1 MGKSSINGPF
11 SMAMLDNHRIIQ
23 IMLQVESQ
31 RLVLVSLWVFKS
43 LKGQSPVQNHKL
55 IPSSAS
61 SHFGWSLGGGVLD
74 LARRGDAESRDEPML
89 FSGAAWKGLEPFFC
103 LSFLG
108 QRARFFSIFGRK
120 YQAIK
125 QVRWDII
132 WKLNT
137 NPKVVMFRTQY
148 IDIYI

>member
-1 MGKSSINGPF
+1 
-11 SMAMLDNHRIIQ
+11 MAMLDNHKVIQ

-55 IPSSAS
+55 IPGSAS
-61 SHFGWSLGGGVLD
+61 NHFGWSLGGGVLD
-74 LARRGDAESRDEPML
+74 LARRGDAESRDTML
-89 FSGAAWKGLEPFFC
+89 AGAAWKGLEPFFC

-108 QRARFFSIFGRK
+108 QRAGIFYLVA

-125 QVRWDII
+125 QGRWDII

-137 NPKVVMFRTQY
+137 NPKVVMFSMDPIYRTLEPNILVIGNFQNHL
-148 IDIYI
+148 